1 MESEEGGAQNKYME
15 RRAIVQ
21 KNGKIKTIII
31 FFAVILKRTS
41 HC

>member
-1 MESEEGGAQNKYME
+1 MKERKLQGGAQNKFME

-31 FFAVILKRTS
+31 FLLVF
-41 HC
+41 